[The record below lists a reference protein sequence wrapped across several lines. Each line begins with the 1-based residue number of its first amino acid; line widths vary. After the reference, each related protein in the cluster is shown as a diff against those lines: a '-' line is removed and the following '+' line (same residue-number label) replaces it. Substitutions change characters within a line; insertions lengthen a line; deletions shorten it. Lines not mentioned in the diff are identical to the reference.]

1 MKTFLPATLLALL
14 LCSPHLRA
22 QTVNDS
28 VILAGHSGSVNRA
41 SFNADG
47 TRLITAG
54 ADGTAR
60 IWSVPEGTELRR
72 LTPGSGPVLFAFL
85 SKDGKEAITF
95 TATEAARWNAETGAP
110 KGAAIRVD
118 AVSAKRLYGSGAEG
132 DAVFAVTR
140 ARLYH
145 FPFFSA
151 SSSYREYDAPTGQ
164 PGHLYDVAVSGDMSV
179 GIAAGLIYYPEPGF
193 PPGAPPSYGIELA
206 QFVPPLGEPFRR
218 DTLPFRTDLY
228 AINFRPGS
236 SGELGIAYSGTML
249 VAGTVYLN
257 DWNNVTPFSHPLV
270 RSVAFSGNGDRV
282 VTLGGGVARIWKSNT
297 ELLDSL
303 IDGVTDVVFSPD
315 NSRMAVCRSNG
326 TVTVRGKADTTTSPH
341 PLQISLGRIDF
352 GAVAVGSGRDTVV
365 PLLLRN
371 TGGNASIS
379 VEVGVQGNKSFRI
392 MYDTLPDFRFKLG
405 RNEGITIGLR
415 FNPLDSGLK
424 EGELS
429 VLSYLSGE
437 ELPRQK
443 VSLTGSGVVRT
454 YFANPADSAM
464 RLAANELGTVY
475 VRFAANDSIVATESW
490 YRSGNGA
497 IALWEGETGQ
507 ERERWNE
514 RLIGLMP
521 DGERLLT
528 QVHTSGAPIRV
539 RSLRSGEILTEL
551 QGGGSSAF
559 GGALS
564 PDGTYAVVGEDGDKG
579 RVWNLE
585 SGTVSGLFDSRNK
598 ALYQAR
604 FSPDNARIVVGGYNG
619 DMEIWNVA
627 ENTTLPLV
635 AGDTLASRVGIFTP
649 DGTRVVSGSV
659 SHNLILFW
667 DVETGAI
674 VRRLAGHSGR
684 ALPVAFSPDGAQL
697 LTISEDG
704 TAKVWDAAGGTE
716 LFTLRSD
723 GSPMQRAA
731 YSPDGYRIV
740 TQGGTEGEFHIWIAL
755 TGELLKSVPHTPPQ
769 KKNATIL
776 EYRSSTVGFSSDDA
790 RLGIASANGDAV
802 IYGPSV
808 AMPYIVPDVDA
819 VDLSG
824 TAVGSD
830 AVAEIALWN
839 RGPVPLTLAPRF
851 LPAADAFSLP
861 DGADVFTIQPDERRT
876 ISVRYAPNRT
886 ERKDEGS
893 SVLSVS
899 DAVYLTFQYGDAGS
913 IAHVRV
919 QGNGSGTVSVGD
931 EDLHVAGVAAV
942 RIHPNPAGENT
953 RITFETARPGV
964 CGITLVNTAGKIVG
978 TLLEDRQLS
987 AGSHSVEVRIG
998 DIPSGEYF
1006 VVLKTPDGQD
1016 VRTLRVLR

>member
-1 MKTFLPATLLALL
+1 MKAFIPAILLVLL
-14 LCSPHLRA
+14 LCSPHMCA
-22 QTVNDS
+22 QIADDS
-28 VILAGHSGSVNRA
+28 VVLAGHSGIVNRA

-60 IWSVPEGTELRR
+60 IWSVPEGTELQR
-72 LTPGSGPVLFAFL
+72 LTPASGPVLFAFL
-85 SKDGKEAITF
+85 SRDGKEAITF

-110 KGAAIRVD
+110 KGSAIRVD

-132 DAVFAVTR
+132 DAVFAVAR
-140 ARLYH
+140 GRLYH

-164 PGHLYDVAVSGDMSV
+164 PGYLYDVTVSGDMSV

-193 PPGAPPSYGIELA
+193 PPEAPPSYGIELA
-206 QFVPPLGEPFRR
+206 HFAPPLGEPFRR
-218 DTLPFRTDLY
+218 DTLPFRTDLS

-236 SGELGIAYSGTML
+236 SGELGIAYSGPTP

-257 DWNNVTPFSHPLV
+257 DWNNVTPFLHPLV
-270 RSVAFSGNGDRV
+270 RSVGFSGNGDRV

-303 IDGVTDVVFSPD
+303 IDGVTDVAFSPD

-326 TVTVRGKADTTTSPH
+326 TVTVRGKRDTTTTTH
-341 PLQISLGRIDF
+341 PLQVSLGRIDF

-371 TGGNASIS
+371 TGGSASIS
-379 VEVGVQGNKSFRI
+379 VEIWVQGDKSFRI
-392 MYDTLPDFRFKLG
+392 MYDSLPDSRFKLG

-415 FNPLDSGLK
+415 FNPLDSGVK
-424 EGELS
+424 AGELS
-429 VLSYLSGE
+429 IVSYLSGD
-437 ELPRQK
+437 ELPKRK
-443 VSLTGSGVVRT
+443 ISLSGSGVVRT
-454 YFANPADSAM
+454 YFASPVDSAM
-464 RLAANELGTVY
+464 RLAANELGTTFVG
-475 VRFAANDSIVATESW
+475 FAANDSLVVTESW
-490 YRSGNGA
+490 YRSGGGA

-514 RLIGLMP
+514 RLVGLMP

-528 QVHTSGAPIRV
+528 QVHTPRAAVRV
-539 RSLRSGEILTEL
+539 RSLRSEEILTEL

-564 PDGTYAVVGEDGDKG
+564 PDGTYAVVSEDGDKG

-585 SGTVSGLFDSRNK
+585 SGTVAGLFNSRNK

-604 FSPDNARIVVGGYNG
+604 FSPDNARIAVGGYNG

-635 AGDTLASRVGIFTP
+635 AGDTLASRLGIFTP

-659 SHNLILFW
+659 SHNLVLFW
-667 DVETGAI
+667 DVATGAI
-674 VRRLAGHSGR
+674 VRRLAGHTDR
-684 ALPVAFSPDGAQL
+684 ALPVAFSPDGSQL
-697 LTISEDG
+697 LTISGDG
-704 TAKVWDAAGGTE
+704 TAKIWDTAGGAE

-740 TQGGTEGEFHIWIAL
+740 TQGGTEGEFHIWSAL
-755 TGELLKSVPHTPPQ
+755 TGELLLSVPHSAPQ

-776 EYRSSTVGFSSDDA
+776 EYRSSTVGFSSDGA
-790 RLGIASANGDAV
+790 RLGMASGNGDAV
-802 IYGPSV
+802 IYGPAV
-808 AMPYIVPDVDA
+808 AMPYVVPDVDA

-830 AVAEIALWN
+830 AVAEIELWN
-839 RGPVPLTLAPRF
+839 RGPVPLTLLPRF

-861 DGADVFTIQPDERRT
+861 DGADAVTLQPDERRT
-876 ISVRYAPNRT
+876 VRVRYAPNRT

-899 DAVYLTFQYGDAGS
+899 DAVYLTFQYGNSGS

-919 QGNGSGTVSVGD
+919 QGNGSGT
-931 EDLHVAGVAAV
+931 AGVEEEESRAAGAAVV
-942 RIHPNPAGENT
+942 RIHPNPAEESM
-953 RITFETARPGV
+953 RIAFETGRPGV
-964 CGITLVNTAGKIVG
+964 CGIILVNSAGKVVR
-978 TLLEDRQLS
+978 TLLEEEELS
-987 AGSHSVEVRIG
+987 AGSHSVEVQVG

-1006 VVLKTPDGQD
+1006 VVLKTPEGRD